1 MEGDTSGV
9 EESSDTVDDI
19 LTSLKQIAKSV
30 ELAVCETR
38 LQMRMIQKKVAAE
51 VVLQPKAKTRAWLA
65 KRDKPITS
73 DVEEFFEALLE
84 EHAVEDRLSLT
95 DRLIELNTDA
105 QQLFGLGKDAVPF
118 VAVSYTHLTLPTKA

>member
-1 MEGDTSGV
+1 MESEPSGV

-19 LTSLKQIAKSV
+19 LTNLKQIAKTV

-65 KRDKPITS
+65 KREKPTTS
-73 DVEEFFEALLE
+73 DVEEFFEVLLE
-84 EHAVEDRLSLT
+84 EHALEDRLHLT
-95 DRLIELNTDA
+95 DRLIELNPDA
-105 QQLFGLGKDAVPF
+105 QQLFGLGKDPVTFPD
-118 VAVSYTHLTLPTKA
+118 VLDRLSKVYG